1 MSGLQTDASSDTS
14 QEQGKTGNETGLGP
28 VRHTEF
34 WLHDG
39 SIVLSVQ
46 DTLFKVHQTI
56 LSNHSEVFADLFSL
70 PQPPRGDLGGGAK
83 PIEGKDFMDGCNIV
97 HLYDS
102 SDDFVDL
109 LKAIYYPSYVPPYLP
124 CSMTH

>member
-1 MSGLQTDASSDTS
+1 MSALQVSDGYSDSS
-14 QEQGKTGNETGLGP
+14 QEQGQKKGETSVGP

-34 WLHDG
+34 WLRDG

-56 LSNHSEVFADLFSL
+56 LSNHSDVFADLFSL
-70 PQPPRGDLGGGAK
+70 PQPLNENSGGETK
-83 PIEGKDFMDGCNIV
+83 PLEGKDFMDGCNIV
-97 HLYDS
+97 HLYDN

-109 LKAIYYPSYVPPYLP
+109 LKAIYYPSYVPACVIRGL
-124 CSMTH
+124 